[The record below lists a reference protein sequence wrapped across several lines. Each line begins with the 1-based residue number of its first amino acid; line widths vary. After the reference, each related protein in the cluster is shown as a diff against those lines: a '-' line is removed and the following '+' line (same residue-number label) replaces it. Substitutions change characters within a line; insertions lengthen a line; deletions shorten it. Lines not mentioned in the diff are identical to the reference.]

1 MEAFKAFM
9 KPFEAP
15 QGSVKIKSYVNFYF
29 IQLSE
34 MRRTGR
40 VKKLYESLD
49 IL

>member
-29 IQLSE
+29 ITTFWNAQDWK
-34 MRRTGR
+34 G
-40 VKKLYESLD
+40 
-49 IL
+49 

>member
-15 QGSVKIKSYVNFYF
+15 QGSVKIKSYVF
-29 IQLSE
+29 ISLQLSE

-40 VKKLYESLD
+40 FQKLYESLD
-49 IL
+49 VL